1 MKIVDKIRTY
11 SLEKRD
17 KKIQSSVPFEEALWI
32 EKLCQETGE
41 TEAAVIAC
49 IIKSAY
55 LEDRKMDPKND
66 IE

>member
-1 MKIVDKIRTY
+1 MKIVEKIKAY
-11 SLEKRD
+11 SLEKRV

-49 IIKSAY
+49 IIKNAY
-55 LEDRKMDPKND
+55 LEDREMDPKND